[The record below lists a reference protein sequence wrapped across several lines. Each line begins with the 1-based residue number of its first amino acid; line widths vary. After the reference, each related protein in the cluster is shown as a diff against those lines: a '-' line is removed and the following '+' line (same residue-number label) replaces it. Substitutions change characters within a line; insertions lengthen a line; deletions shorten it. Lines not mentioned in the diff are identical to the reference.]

1 MSLTIVADYL
11 LDRGKRGDL
20 VTGLTFDKVNS
31 RCSLL
36 SLQPED
42 GKIYFECERHH
53 AILGG
58 HYTSGLGM
66 NAFATYMQRYSFD
79 PDSKEFTVV
88 GDKRYLPLELEK
100 FDLYR
105 VAMDFVAPM
114 GGGFRIEFDGEK
126 WEFVSFDMGVLATA
140 ETEEEVRVAA
150 VDAMM
155 EMDRDMVF
163 ESIEDGML
171 DDQGLESLKEAVNR
185 AIDDCIKDVVDTAEV
200 EEW

>member
-1 MSLTIVADYL
+1 MSLTIVTDFL
-11 LDRGKRGDL
+11 FDLGKQGDL

-36 SLQPED
+36 PLQPED

-100 FDLYR
+100 FDLY
-105 VAMDFVAPM
+105 
-114 GGGFRIEFDGEK
+114 GGGHRFCGAHGRRFSYRI
-126 WEFVSFDMGVLATA
+126 
-140 ETEEEVRVAA
+140 
-150 VDAMM
+150 
-155 EMDRDMVF
+155 
-163 ESIEDGML
+163 
-171 DDQGLESLKEAVNR
+171 
-185 AIDDCIKDVVDTAEV
+185 
-200 EEW
+200 